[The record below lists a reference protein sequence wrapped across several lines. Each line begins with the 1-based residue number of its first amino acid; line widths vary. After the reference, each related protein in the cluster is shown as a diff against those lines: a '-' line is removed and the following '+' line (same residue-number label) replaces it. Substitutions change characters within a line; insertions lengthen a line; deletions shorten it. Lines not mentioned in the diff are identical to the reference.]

1 MILWLLYQA
10 LTILMWLVVIR
21 AVVSWFVP
29 PTSNNP
35 LVRLLV
41 RVTDPILLPFRQM
54 LPATGG
60 MDFSPLLALLAIY
73 LLQMLIMRLA

>member
-10 LTILMWLVVIR
+10 LEILMWLVVIR

-60 MDFSPLLALLAIY
+60 MDVSPLLALLAIY